1 MRLFVAVDLSASARN
16 AVRGAIYWLR
26 RKPCLDGLTVRW
38 VEIDR
43 LHITLQFLGEIESPG
58 AVATAGLFACRLR
71 QKPFDA
77 QLIGGGVFPLVGRP
91 SVIWVGVDQRAS
103 QWFGLPE
110 EVSTR
115 LASIGFS
122 LDSKPYHMPT

>member
-1 MRLFVAVDLSASARN
+1 M
-16 AVRGAIYWLR
+16 
-26 RKPCLDGLTVRW
+26 
-38 VEIDR
+38 
-43 LHITLQFLGEIESPG
+43 
-58 AVATAGLFACRLR
+58 ATAGLFACRLR

-103 QWFGLPE
+103 QWFGLHE